1 MILMKMV
8 MMVAMRLLITHVA
21 IVTTMVT
28 TTIAM
33 MVTMGKTKPHRRIRG
48 WSKPVRGA
56 KMPSKDSQTATTER
70 QVIQVTGF

>member
-8 MMVAMRLLITHVA
+8 MMAAMRLLITHVV

-33 MVTMGKTKPHRRIRG
+33 MVTMRKTKPHRRIS
-48 WSKPVRGA
+48 WCSKPARGA
-56 KMPSKDSQTATTER
+56 KMPSKDSQTATAER
-70 QVIQVTGF
+70 QVI

>member
-8 MMVAMRLLITHVA
+8 MMAAMRLLITHVA

-33 MVTMGKTKPHRRIRG
+33 MVTMRKTRPHRRIRG
-48 WSKPVRGA
+48 
-56 KMPSKDSQTATTER
+56 
-70 QVIQVTGF
+70 